1 MQALAYV
8 IGSESLT
15 VVPYVRGDGSHCSP
29 HLLYQIHLTVTAFI
43 TLGTMT
49 VSTFMLQVH
58 AGH

>member
-1 MQALAYV
+1 MLAFACV

-15 VVPYVRGDGSHCSP
+15 VMPYVRGDGSHCYP
-29 HLLYQIHLTVTAFI
+29 FLLYQIDLIITAFI

-49 VSTFMLQVH
+49 VSIFMFQVH

>member
-1 MQALAYV
+1 MQAFAQV

-15 VVPYVRGDGSHCSP
+15 VMQYIRGDGSHCCP
-29 HLLYQIHLTVTAFI
+29 HLLYQINLTVTAFI

-49 VSTFMLQVH
+49 VSIFMLQVH